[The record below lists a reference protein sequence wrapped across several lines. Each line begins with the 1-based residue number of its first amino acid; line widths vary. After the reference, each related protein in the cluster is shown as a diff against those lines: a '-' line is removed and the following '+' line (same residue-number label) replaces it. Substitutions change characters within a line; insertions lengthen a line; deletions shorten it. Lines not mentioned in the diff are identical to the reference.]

1 MLSVVRNAALA
12 SARQSTALNASR
24 LAAPIAIRRAYA
36 TENNNEEKKQE
47 EGNDKQQTAAEE
59 KKEENDSTKLLAE
72 KDKKIAELQ
81 VNKPFYL

>member
-1 MLSVVRNAALA
+1 MLSVVRNAAVA
-12 SARQSTALNASR
+12 SARQSAALNASR

-47 EGNDKQQTAAEE
+47 GNDKQQAAAEE

>member
-47 EGNDKQQTAAEE
+47 GNDKQQAAAEE
-59 KKEENDSTKLLAE
+59 KKEENDSAKLLAE